1 MSSNQQGSNIKA
13 VVTLIAIGV
22 ICWLAAGVVAIA
34 AGAGWTVLSPLL
46 MTFLLM
52 KVSGVAL
59 LEERLV
65 ETKPQY
71 LDYMSQTPAFFPKF
85 WR

>member
-1 MSSNQQGSNIKA
+1 LWQYTRHPNYFGDA
-13 VVTLIAIGV
+13 VLWWGYFCFT
-22 ICWLAAGVVAIA
+22 IA
-34 AGAGWTVLSPLL
+34 AGASWTVLSPLL